1 MKASTWLMIPLALAL
16 TIGLPVAAV
25 AAGSG
30 DGHGDAH
37 APPINWF
44 NIDYAELDAEGH
56 KLEPG
61 AKHSMAPPLG
71 LAIMNFA
78 AFFMLLV
85 WKGGPPISN
94 YLRSRHTSIK
104 EALEE
109 GKRLREEAA
118 AQLEE
123 YGAKIKGVEAEVD
136 ALIADVRASAE
147 GEKKRIIEQAE
158 AQAELMRK
166 NAEAQIAAE
175 VSRARAELETEVMKA
190 ALAAAEALLRDKAT
204 NADHQKLIDGFLVDL
219 ADAGAPTTE
228 KPA

>member
-16 TIGLPVAAV
+16 TIGLPAASI
-25 AAGSG
+25 AAGGG
-30 DGHGDAH
+30 DGH

-44 NIDYAELDAEGH
+44 NLDYAELDAEGQT
-56 KLEPG
+56 LEPG

-123 YGAKIKGVEAEVD
+123 YSAKIKGVEAEVD

-147 GEKKRIIEQAE
+147 GEK
-158 AQAELMRK
+158 
-166 NAEAQIAAE
+166 
-175 VSRARAELETEVMKA
+175 
-190 ALAAAEALLRDKAT
+190 
-204 NADHQKLIDGFLVDL
+204 
-219 ADAGAPTTE
+219 
-228 KPA
+228 